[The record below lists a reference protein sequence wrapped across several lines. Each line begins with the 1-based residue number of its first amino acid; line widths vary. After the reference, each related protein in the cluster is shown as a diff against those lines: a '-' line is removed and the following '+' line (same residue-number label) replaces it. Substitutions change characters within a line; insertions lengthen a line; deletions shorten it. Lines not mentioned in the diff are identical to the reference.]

1 MIIKIIEYV
10 KKNQKILLLPLGFLG
25 SICSIGRFNMVI
37 SIYIWPLCFLL
48 YLHKC
53 EQKIIPLSIVFGCLF
68 LSNMFRWIGVTS
80 INVGFDFLIGMYF
93 SIINIIPF
101 IIDDIVY
108 NKISKLKS
116 IFIFPLSVAF
126 VEFIFGYI
134 PIANFNIYAYAH
146 LDDLAFL
153 QIASLF
159 GCYFVSFIIA
169 LFTSVFDYSLYI
181 FEKHK
186 EISKIF
192 FLYFA
197 FFVLLYFF
205 GNTRLILSNNEK
217 TINVASALGLSQKLY
232 EEGKNWELPIDSY
245 FSYIESTME
254 KANKAGAVMITYAEE
269 AFAIEEDDFQP
280 IVNGVSNYARD
291 KNIFVVLSLDIHYK
305 NNSNTDTALLI
316 SNEGEVLYNYHK
328 QNIIPYTESEYTK
341 WKFDIKRIN
350 TTFGYVGIVIC
361 YDIDFPWFI
370 NSLVKKPID
379 ILIVPSWDYPGIAEY
394 HSKETRYRAIEGGF
408 NVIKN
413 TANGI
418 VAAFDVKGRQITY
431 HPGKNCEDYFVITT
445 INNIGFETFYSY
457 FEYFINYL
465 YLVGIIGIL
474 LSGKIMK
481 FLKKKKTN
489 ITSINALNNENNNAG
504 NNLGLEDKE

>member
-1 MIIKIIEYV
+1 
-10 KKNQKILLLPLGFLG
+10 
-25 SICSIGRFNMVI
+25 MVI

-328 QNIIPYTESEYTK
+328 
-341 WKFDIKRIN
+341 
-350 TTFGYVGIVIC
+350 
-361 YDIDFPWFI
+361 
-370 NSLVKKPID
+370 
-379 ILIVPSWDYPGIAEY
+379 
-394 HSKETRYRAIEGGF
+394 
-408 NVIKN
+408 
-413 TANGI
+413 
-418 VAAFDVKGRQITY
+418 
-431 HPGKNCEDYFVITT
+431 
-445 INNIGFETFYSY
+445 
-457 FEYFINYL
+457 
-465 YLVGIIGIL
+465 L
-474 LSGKIMK
+474 LQK
-481 FLKKKKTN
+481 
-489 ITSINALNNENNNAG
+489 
-504 NNLGLEDKE
+504 DKL